1 MSEKVI
7 RPRKRLML
15 RKIKSQYMIVDACA
29 ENMNI
34 SNVYSLNE
42 CAAEMWQQICSRDYT
57 AEELA
62 QWLCSHYDVDYDIA
76 LQDVEQQI
84 SEWEGFGMLDV

>member
-57 AEELA
+57 AKELA

-84 SEWEGFGMLDV
+84 S